1 MRARVVGD
9 PVTGRPAH
17 GLALLLRSGL
27 AAWLAQIQPAHA
39 ERERDE
45 QSAMWREDGSPV
57 RSSVGDAMLART
69 ILILASM
76 VLAAQVE

>member
-1 MRARVVGD
+1 M
-9 PVTGRPAH
+9 
-17 GLALLLRSGL
+17 
-27 AAWLAQIQPAHA
+27 QPAQA

-45 QSAMWREDGSPV
+45 QCATWRKTGLPV
-57 RSSVGDAMLART
+57 RSSVGDALTTT